1 LCDRGYST
9 PLSRRGGDP
18 FIENRAA
25 PPEERQRPRRATATK
40 EERAMVDT
48 FAAPVRAPE
57 FPAGLRWFN
66 APPLR
71 LDDLRGKVV
80 ALDFWTFG

>member
-1 LCDRGYST
+1 
-9 PLSRRGGDP
+9 
-18 FIENRAA
+18 
-25 PPEERQRPRRATATK
+25 
-40 EERAMVDT
+40 MVDT
-48 FAAPVRAPE
+48 FAAPVRALE

-71 LDDLRGKVV
+71 RADLRGKAV

>member
-1 LCDRGYST
+1 M
-9 PLSRRGGDP
+9 
-18 FIENRAA
+18 
-25 PPEERQRPRRATATK
+25 RATTK
-40 EERAMVDT
+40 EGAMVET
-48 FAAPVRAPE
+48 FAAPVRAPG

-71 LDDLRGKVV
+71 LEDLRGKVV